1 LAKLAKHSQAR
12 CPYTDS
18 VLPRVAILKS
28 AAGMSLL
35 GLLVLVSCQQSN
47 SDNTSNQAS
56 ASTSTAPPTISP
68 TTASSLTTTSTA
80 VSTNLRTCPLFGAA
94 VQTGTLQDPAITEAS
109 GIAASRT
116 NPGMYWVHNDSGDSA
131 RVFATD
137 LSGAAIGRFQIDGAT
152 ARDWEDIAVGPGPA
166 AGTSYLYLGE
176 IGGNKGRSNLSI
188 YRSAEPEV
196 LLGASG
202 VRGSVPAERIDVMYP
217 DGLAWD
223 AEALLVDPV
232 TADIYVVT
240 KGGPAS
246 SIVYQL
252 GAAEA
257 VSGSPQTLRE
267 VASLELPAGLDGS
280 VTGGD
285 ISPDGSLIMLRTYSR
300 VYLWPRLT
308 GESISDAVSAPPCSV
323 QIQPESQGEAAAFQ
337 QNGRDLVLTTEGK
350 FPEINTYARR

>member
-1 LAKLAKHSQAR
+1 MLQ
-12 CPYTDS
+12 
-18 VLPRVAILKS
+18 RVAFLKP
-28 AAGMSLL
+28 AAALGLL
-35 GLLVLVSCQQSN
+35 GLVALVGCQQSN
-47 SDNTSNQAS
+47 SANTSNQAS
-56 ASTSTAPPTISP
+56 ASASSAPPTTWPI
-68 TTASSLTTTSTA
+68 TAGSLTTTTTA
-80 VSTNLRTCPLFGAA
+80 LSATLRTCPLFGAA

-109 GIAASRT
+109 GIAASRI
-116 NPGMYWVHNDSGDSA
+116 NPGIYWVHNDSGDSA
-131 RVFATD
+131 RVFATN

-152 ARDWEDIAVGPGPA
+152 ARDWEDIAVGPGPEL
-166 AGTSYLYLGE
+166 GTNYLYLGD

-196 LLGASG
+196 MLGASG
-202 VRGSVPAERIDVMYP
+202 VLGSVPAERIDVMYP

-240 KGGPAS
+240 KGGEAS

-252 GAAEA
+252 AAAQA

-267 VASLELPAGLDGS
+267 VTSLELPAGLDGS

-285 ISPDGSLIMLRTYSR
+285 ISPDASVIMLRTYNR
-300 VYLWPRLT
+300 VYLWPRLA
-308 GESISDAVSAPPCSV
+308 GESITDSFSAPPCSV

-337 QNGRDLVLTTEGK
+337 ENGQDLVLTTEGK
-350 FPEINTYARR
+350 FPAINTYARR

>member
-1 LAKLAKHSQAR
+1 LAKLAKHPQAR

-28 AAGMSLL
+28 AAALGLL
-35 GLLVLVSCQQSN
+35 GLVALVGCQQSN
-47 SDNTSNQAS
+47 SDNTTNQAS
-56 ASTSTAPPTISP
+56 ASASTAPPTTWP

-116 NPGMYWVHNDSGDSA
+116 NPGIYWVHNDSGDSA

-152 ARDWEDIAVGPGPA
+152 ARDWEDIAVGPGPEP
-166 AGTSYLYLGE
+166 GTNYLYLGD

-240 KGGPAS
+240 KGGGAS

-252 GAAEA
+252 PAAQA
-257 VSGSPQTLRE
+257 VPGQRQTLLQ
-267 VASLELPAGLDGS
+267 VATLSLPAGFDRS

-285 ISPDGSLIMLRTYSR
+285 ISPDGSLIMLRTYNS

-308 GESISDAVSAPPCSV
+308 GEGIPDAISAPPCSV

-337 QNGRDLVLTTEGK
+337 RNGRDLVLTTEGE
-350 FPEINTYARR
+350 FPAINTYPRR

>member
-1 LAKLAKHSQAR
+1 MAKLAKHWQAL
-12 CPYTDS
+12 CPYTDR
-18 VLPRVAILKS
+18 VLQRVAFLKS

-47 SDNTSNQAS
+47 SANTSNQAIS
-56 ASTSTAPPTISP
+56 SISSAPPTISP
-68 TTASSLTTTSTA
+68 TTASSLRTSTTA
-80 VSTNLRTCPLFGAA
+80 LSATLRTCPLFGAA

-152 ARDWEDIAVGPGPA
+152 AKDWEDIAVGPGPEP
-166 AGTSYLYLGE
+166 GTSYLYLGD

-202 VRGSVPAERIDVMYP
+202 VRGSVPAERIDGMYP

-223 AEALLVDPV
+223 AEALLIDPV

-240 KGGPAS
+240 KGGEAS

-252 GAAEA
+252 PAAQA
-257 VSGSPQTLRE
+257 VSESPQTLRE

-285 ISPDGSLIMLRTYSR
+285 ISPDGSLIMLRTYNW
-300 VYLWPRLT
+300 VYLWPRLA
-308 GESISDAVSAPPCSV
+308 GESITDAFTAPPCSL

-337 QNGRDLVLTTEGK
+337 GNGQDLVLTTEGE
-350 FPEINTYARR
+350 FPAINTYARR

>member
-1 LAKLAKHSQAR
+1 MAKLAKHSLTG

-18 VLPRVAILKS
+18 VLQRVAFLKS
-28 AAGMSLL
+28 VAALGLL
-35 GLLVLVSCQQSN
+35 GLVALVSCQQSN
-47 SDNTSNQAS
+47 SAKTSHQANS
-56 ASTSTAPPTISP
+56 SISTAPPTISP

-137 LSGAAIGRFQIDGAT
+137 LSGAAIGRFRLQGAQ
-152 ARDWEDIAVGPGPA
+152 AKDWEDVAVGPGPEP
-166 AGTSYLYLGE
+166 GTNYLYLGD

-188 YRSAEPEV
+188 YRAVEPEV
-196 LLGASG
+196 MLGA
-202 VRGSVPAERIDVMYP
+202 RGIRGWVPAERIDVMYP

-223 AEALLVDPV
+223 AEALLVDPM

-240 KGGPAS
+240 KGGEAS
-246 SIVYQL
+246 SILYQL
-252 GAAEA
+252 PAAQA
-257 VSGSPQTLRE
+257 VPGQRQTLLQ
-267 VASLELPAGLDGS
+267 VATFSLPAGFDRS

-285 ISPDGSLIMLRTYSR
+285 ISPDGSLIMLRTYNR
-300 VYLWPRLT
+300 AYLWPRLT
-308 GESISDAVSAPPCSV
+308 GESIPDAISAPPCSV

-337 QNGRDLVLTTEGK
+337 QNGQDLVLTTEGK
-350 FPEINTYARR
+350 FPEINTYPRR